1 MRSDLTAKILRPNTA
16 VLRDFLSL
24 ISICGRAPSGYE
36 ASPCCNRISLAFGK
50 ASATIIMVTH
60 GGSSVIGASDWRVG
74 TVVAVHDETTTARTI
89 TLDVPDWP
97 GHVAGQH
104 VDVRLTASDG
114 YSAVRSYS
122 IASAPNSEK
131 RVELTVERLPDG
143 EVSPYLTQEFAVGDR
158 LELRGPIGGWFVWR
172 AQQTEPIQ
180 LVAGGSGIVPLM
192 AMIRS
197 RASAGSTAPF
207 RLLYSVRKPE
217 AVLYRDELQALSDHD
232 RYPAL
237 TYAYTRVVPKD
248 WPRPAGRIDAD
259 LIAHTTWP
267 SSLSPT
273 CYVCGP
279 TSFVES
285 AASLLIAAGNDPNRI
300 RTERFGA
307 TGEPQ

>member
-1 MRSDLTAKILRPNTA
+1 M
-16 VLRDFLSL
+16 
-24 ISICGRAPSGYE
+24 
-36 ASPCCNRISLAFGK
+36 
-50 ASATIIMVTH
+50 
-60 GGSSVIGASDWRVG
+60 WRVG
-74 TVVAVHDETTTARTI
+74 TVVALHDETAMARTI
-89 TLDVPDWP
+89 TLEVSDWP

-122 IASAPNSEK
+122 IASAPNSER

-143 EVSPYLTQEFAVGDR
+143 EVSPYLTQEIAVSDR

-197 RASAGSTAPF
+197 RALAGSSSTAPF
-207 RLLYSVRKPE
+207 RLLYSVREPQ
-217 AVLYRDELQALSDHD
+217 AVFYREELRALSDHD
-232 RYPAL
+232 RSVNL
-237 TYAYTRVVPKD
+237 TYAYTRVAPKD
-248 WPRPAGRIDAD
+248 WPRPPSRIDAA
-259 LIAHTTWP
+259 LIANTTWP
-267 SSLSPT
+267 SNLVPT

-285 AASLLIAAGNDPNRI
+285 VTGFLSASGNSSEKI
-300 RTERFGA
+300 RTERFGP
-307 TGEPQ
+307 TGDRK